1 MGSYPQHDRLRAEKH
16 KTEIIHA
23 FWEFASGKNPSHELC
38 RECHTQSGRY
48 SEWALLSTVERDKL
62 MAEFIEVDMDELERE
77 KRAMLDDAMKI
88 GTQILDGL
96 KPE

>member
-1 MGSYPQHDRLRAEKH
+1 MGNYPQHDRLRAEKH

-23 FWEFASGKNPSHELC
+23 FLEFVGEKWPRYELC
-38 RECHTQSGRY
+38 EHTGGEQ
-48 SEWALLSTVERDKL
+48 WDTLTVRQRDKL

-77 KRAMLDDAMKI
+77 KRAMLDEAIEI

-96 KPE
+96 KPK

>member
-1 MGSYPQHDRLRAEKH
+1 MGSYPQHAQLSREKH

-23 FWEFASGKNPSHELC
+23 FLEFLSEREPRHELC
-38 RECHTQSGRY
+38 RQHGGEDWTD
-48 SEWALLSTVERDKL
+48 WAPLSNIERDKL
-62 MAEFIEVDMDELERE
+62 MAGFIEVDMDELERE
-77 KRAMLDDAMKI
+77 KRAMLDEAMKI